1 MHILAQRYQRFAD
14 IEAQGSSP
22 LYEILARHV
31 AQNHKLLAF
40 LETMPDEKQQP
51 NLLFAAVRHIAG
63 LQATADKFERA
74 LIENEDAVRTTMLT
88 RSTQTNE
95 PARCAVLLPILAQID
110 GPIALIEVGASA
122 GLCLLP
128 DKYGYIYG
136 EKTLKPPDFDY
147 QTTPLFH
154 CHATA
159 NTPIPE
165 KLPNIVWRCGLDL
178 NPLDVNK
185 EDDMAWLKTL
195 VWPEHKERAQN
206 LELAIQTARQNP
218 PRVVKGNL
226 LTDLAEL
233 ANQAPKDTTLIIFHT
248 AVLSYIAK
256 QEDRENFAASAQ
268 QLADYWI
275 SNEATRVFNC
285 IDAPKRKTAN
295 ARDFLLSINAIPTA
309 WTHPHGKSISWI

>member
-51 NLLFAAVRHIAG
+51 NLLFASVRHIAG

-95 PARCAVLLPILAQID
+95 PARCAVLLPLLSKIKE
-110 GPIALIEVGASA
+110 PIALIEVGASS

-128 DKYGYIYG
+128 DKYSYSYG
-136 EKTLKPPDFDY
+136 EHTLHPRDFDEG
-147 QTTPLFH
+147 TTPQFR
-154 CHATA
+154 CQASA
-159 NTPIPE
+159 NTPVPTY
-165 KLPNIVWRCGLDL
+165 LPNIVWRCGLDL

-226 LTDLAEL
+226 LTDLNDL
-233 ANQAPKDTTLIIFHT
+233 VDQAPKDTTLIIFHT

-256 QEDRENFAASAQ
+256 QEDRENFAAAAQ
-268 QLADYWI
+268 QLADCWI
-275 SNEATRVFNC
+275 SNEAARIFNC
-285 IDAPKRKTAN
+285 IDAPKTKSAN
-295 ARDFLLSINAIPTA
+295 AKDFLLSINGIPTA

>member
-63 LQATADKFERA
+63 LQATAAGFERA

-136 EKTLKPPDFDY
+136 EKTLKPPDFDD

-165 KLPNIVWRCGLDL
+165 KLPNIVWRRGLDL
-178 NPLDVNK
+178 NPLDVRNE
-185 EDDMAWLKTL
+185 EDIRWLETL
-195 VWPEHKERAQN
+195 IWPEHEQRMCN
-206 LELAIQTARQNP
+206 LKMAIHTAKQEP
-218 PRVVKGNL
+218 PIVQKGNL
-226 LTDLAEL
+226 LTDLNDL
-233 ANQAPKDTTLIIFHT
+233 VDQAPKNTTLIIFHT
-248 AVLSYIAK
+248 AVLSYIAE
-256 QEDRENFAASAQ
+256 QGDRESFAETAQ
-268 QLADYWI
+268 SRSDFWI
-275 SNEATRVFNC
+275 SNEAAQIFDR
-285 IDAPKRKTAN
+285 IRPPKTNLAKTG
-295 ARDFLLSINAIPTA
+295 RFLLSVSGVPKA